1 MKRERTRWVTPEEAV
16 SHIKSGHRVV
26 LPLCCGLPQ
35 TLMEAL
41 VAENRRLRDV
51 EIVSGLQITYPFLKE
66 GLENAFNFRTWQ
78 CSPQIRH
85 LIPRGLVKY
94 VPMRQG
100 DAIKVF
106 SKRGPWPVDV
116 SLIQVSPP
124 DRNGFCSLGVSI
136 GHSLPLALEAPLV
149 IAEVNKQMPRVL
161 GKSFIHLSRINF
173 AVETDRPLLEYVT
186 KEIASDAEKL
196 IGRLVAELIPDGATV
211 QIGLGAIPDSVV
223 DHLGDKKDLKI
234 FGMGIDKIVD
244 LVTAGAI
251 ELSEPPKVIITEV
264 LGTRKIFRFVD
275 DNPIVEGRPLTEV
288 INSRI
293 IGNIPKFCSVLSA
306 IEVDL
311 FGQVNAETVDG
322 KQFSAIGGSFDF
334 LQGALYSEEGR
345 SIIAIT
351 STTRDEGRS
360 RIVAQLPLG
369 SAVTTPRHCV
379 QYVVTEY
386 GVAELWGKST
396 MERAKALIE
405 IAHPK
410 FRDHLYREA
419 KKIIA

>member
-1 MKRERTRWVTPEEAV
+1 
-16 SHIKSGHRVV
+16 
-26 LPLCCGLPQ
+26 
-35 TLMEAL
+35 
-41 VAENRRLRDV
+41 
-51 EIVSGLQITYPFLKE
+51 
-66 GLENAFNFRTWQ
+66 
-78 CSPQIRH
+78 
-85 LIPRGLVKY
+85 GLVKY